1 MLHRYDVIV
10 IGAGGAGL
18 MAALYASRSAKTAV
32 ISKLYP
38 TRSHTGTA
46 QGGIGA
52 ALGNLEEDHPE
63 WHVFDTIKG
72 SDYLADQDAVKIMCE
87 EAVGMVYELEHM
99 GLPFDRTPDGRIAQ
113 RPFGGHTNN
122 ITKKPVRRACHAAD
136 RTGHMILQTVYQ
148 QCIKN
153 DVTFYDEYQMV
164 DLLVNDQGQVAGVVA
179 VNIDSGEIHTFHAKA
194 TVVATGGFG
203 RIWKITSNAYALT
216 GDGAAIAFR
225 RGVPL
230 EDMEFFQFHPT
241 GIKGLG
247 ILITE
252 GVRGEGG
259 VLINGLGERFMPK
272 YAPTVKD
279 LASRDVISRAIY
291 LEIREGRGVNG
302 EDYIYLDVRPETV
315 NRYFD
320 EDGIKNADGS
330 PRRITAAEIEK
341 KLPDIADFCRTYLGV
356 DPVKQP
362 MPIQPTAHYS
372 MGGIPTDNDAR
383 TVLDPKDTPMPGFYA
398 AGEIACVSVHGAN
411 RLGTNSLVDILVF
424 GRRAGVNAAIY
435 ANSVDWPALP
445 PDPDADTRA
454 QLEHLRHNEA
464 AGAGAESAGQIRKE
478 MRVLMMDNVGV
489 FRSRELLSEAV
500 EKLKALQERFARVA
514 IMDKGVRWNTELL
527 ETWELGCLLDLAEA
541 TAVAALARTE
551 SRGAHAREDYPERDD
566 VNWLKHSL
574 AYREPD
580 GTIRLDY
587 KPVRLGLYKPAKRVY

>member
-1 MLHRYDVIV
+1 MIHRYDVIV
-10 IGAGGAGL
+10 VGAGGAGL
-18 MAALYASRSAKTAV
+18 MAALYASQGAKTAV

-72 SDYLADQDAVKIMCE
+72 SDYLADQDAVKILCE

-99 GLPFDRTPDGRIAQ
+99 GLPFDRTPDGRISQ

-122 ITKKPVRRACHAAD
+122 VTKKPVRRACHAAD

-153 DVTFYDEYQMV
+153 NVTFYDEYQMV

-194 TVVATGGFG
+194 TVFATGGFG

-216 GDGAAIAFR
+216 GDGAAAAFR

-259 VLINGLGERFMPK
+259 VLINGQGERFMPK

-279 LASRDVISRAIY
+279 LASRDVVSRAIY
-291 LEIREGRGVNG
+291 LEIREGRGVKG
-302 EDYIYLDVRPETV
+302 EDYVYLDVRPETV

-320 EDGIKNADGS
+320 EDGIKNPDGS

-362 MPIQPTAHYS
+362 MPIQPTAHYA

-383 TVLDPKDTPMPGFYA
+383 VALDPENTPMPGFYA

-424 GRRAGVNAAIY
+424 GRRAGQNAAVY

-445 PDPDADTRA
+445 PNPDADARS
-454 QLEHLRHNEA
+454 QLERLRHNE
-464 AGAGAESAGQIRKE
+464 GSESAGQIRKD
-478 MRVLMMDNVGV
+478 MRTLMMDNVGV
-489 FRSRELLSEAV
+489 FRAQELLSEAV
-500 EKLKALQERFARVA
+500 EKLKVLQERFSRVA
-514 IMDKGVRWNTELL
+514 IMDKGLRWNTELL

-541 TAVAALARTE
+541 TAIAALARTE
-551 SRGAHAREDYPERDD
+551 SRGAHAR
-566 VNWLKHSL
+566 
-574 AYREPD
+574 
-580 GTIRLDY
+580 RL
-587 KPVRLGLYKPAKRVY
+587 PTTR

>member
-10 IGAGGAGL
+10 VGAGGAGL
-18 MAALYASRSAKTAV
+18 MAALYASRGAKTAV
-32 ISKLYP
+32 LSKLYP

-72 SDYLADQDAVKIMCE
+72 SDYLADQDAVQVLCT
-87 EAVGMVYELEHM
+87 EAVDMVYELEHM

-122 ITKKPVRRACHAAD
+122 VTKKPVRRACHAAD

-153 DVTFYDEYQMV
+153 NVTFFDEYQVV
-164 DLLVNDQGQVAGVVA
+164 DLLINDAGQTAGVVA
-179 VNIDSGEIHTFHAKA
+179 VEIDSGELHTFHAKA
-194 TVVATGGFG
+194 VVFATGGFG
-203 RIWKITSNAYALT
+203 RIWKITSNAYSFT
-216 GDGAAIAFR
+216 GDGAAIAYR
-225 RGVPL
+225 RGIPL

-259 VLINGLGERFMPK
+259 VLINRDGERFMSR

-279 LASRDVISRAIY
+279 LASRDITSRAIY
-291 LEIREGRGVNG
+291 LEIREGRGING
-302 EDYIYLDVRPETV
+302 EDYVYLDVRPETV
-315 NRYFD
+315 NRYFA
-320 EDGIKNADGS
+320 EDGVKNPDGS
-330 PRRITAAEIEK
+330 PRRITAREIEQ

-356 DPVKQP
+356 DPVRQP
-362 MPIQPTAHYS
+362 MPVQPTAHYA
-372 MGGIPTDNDAR
+372 MGGIPTDLHGR
-383 TVLDPKDTPMPGFYA
+383 VVVDPQNTPLPGFYA
-398 AGEIACVSVHGAN
+398 AGEVACVSVHGAN

-424 GRRAGVNAAIY
+424 GRRAGMDAASY
-435 ANSVDWPALP
+435 AAGANWPALP
-445 PDPDADTRA
+445 ANPQERA
-454 QLEHLRHNEA
+454 RAELEGLRANT
-464 AGAGAESAGQIRKE
+464 GGESAADIRKE
-478 MRVLMMDNVGV
+478 MRSVMMDNVGV
-489 FRSRELLSEAV
+489 FRNEELLAEAV
-500 EKLKALQERFARVA
+500 TRVGELRERFRRVS
-514 IMDKGVRWNTELL
+514 IMDKGKRWNTELL

-541 TAVAALARTE
+541 TAVAARARTE

-574 AYREPD
+574 AWLQPD

-587 KPVRLGLYKPAKRVY
+587 KPVRLGLYAPAKRVY